1 MTEQVLKVLDEA
13 GLAQL
18 VGFIRGEIDNAKDS
32 VVLEFGSHL
41 NFPVIGKEKT
51 IYIDKE
57 HNMIYR
63 WDEASLKYYKTGDDL
78 SKISVI
84 DANF

>member
-1 MTEQVLKVLDEA
+1 MAEQVLNVLDET
-13 GLAQL
+13 GTKTL
-18 VGFIRGEIDNAKDS
+18 VGFIRKEIDNAKNS
-32 VVLEFGSHL
+32 VILEFGSHL

>member
-1 MTEQVLKVLDEA
+1 MAEQVLKVLDEA

-18 VGFIRGEIDNAKDS
+18 VGFIREEIDNAKDS

-41 NFPVIGKEKT
+41 NFPVIGKSNT
-51 IYIDKE
+51 LYIDKE
-57 HNMIYR
+57 HNTIYR
-63 WDEASLKYYKTGDDL
+63 WDDENVKYYPTGNG
-78 SKISVI
+78 ISDIAII